1 MYKSFL
7 KSVSQ
12 GSRNKS
18 KTKQMGPNQIYKL
31 LPSKWNHKQREKTT
45 YGMGENICKQ
55 CDQQEFDFQNIQKAQ
70 ITHNK

>member
-1 MYKSFL
+1 
-7 KSVSQ
+7 
-12 GSRNKS
+12 
-18 KTKQMGPNQIYKL
+18 MGPNQIYKL